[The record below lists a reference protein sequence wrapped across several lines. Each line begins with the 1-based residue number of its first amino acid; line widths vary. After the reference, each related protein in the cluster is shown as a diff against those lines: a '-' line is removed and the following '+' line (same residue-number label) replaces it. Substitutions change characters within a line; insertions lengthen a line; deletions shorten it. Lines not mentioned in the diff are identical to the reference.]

1 MILRERERERDFHLK
16 RKGKIG
22 NKQKFKG
29 FFFWLVNIMFS
40 SNREVSIVHFENPW
54 RFVYD
59 FKQGSGQYNF
69 NKS

>member
-1 MILRERERERDFHLK
+1 MILRERERERNFHLK
-16 RKGKIG
+16 SKGKIG
-22 NKQKFKG
+22 NKKNLKV
-29 FFFWLVNIMFS
+29 FFWLVNIMFS

>member
-1 MILRERERERDFHLK
+1 
-16 RKGKIG
+16 
-22 NKQKFKG
+22 
-29 FFFWLVNIMFS
+29 MFS

-59 FKQGSGQYNF
+59 FKQESGQYNF